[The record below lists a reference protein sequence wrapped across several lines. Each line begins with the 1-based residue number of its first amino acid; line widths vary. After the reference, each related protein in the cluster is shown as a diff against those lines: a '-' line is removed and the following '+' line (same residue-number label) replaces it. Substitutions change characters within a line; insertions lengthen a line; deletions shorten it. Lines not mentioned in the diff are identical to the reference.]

1 MGNETTLRTFPDTPE
16 KAIAMLCVQSQDL
29 SGKSPAEV
37 YTLYWETYYQ
47 ILRDRRQKLNSDWF
61 QTQQEAVLQD
71 SPSDV

>member
-1 MGNETTLRTFPDTPE
+1 MGNETTLQTFPATPE
-16 KAIAMLCVQSQDL
+16 QAIAMLCVQSQDL

-37 YTLYWETYYQ
+37 YTLYWETYYR

>member
-47 ILRDRRQKLNSDWF
+47 ILLDRRRKFNSGWF
-61 QTQQEAVLQD
+61 RAQEEAILQD